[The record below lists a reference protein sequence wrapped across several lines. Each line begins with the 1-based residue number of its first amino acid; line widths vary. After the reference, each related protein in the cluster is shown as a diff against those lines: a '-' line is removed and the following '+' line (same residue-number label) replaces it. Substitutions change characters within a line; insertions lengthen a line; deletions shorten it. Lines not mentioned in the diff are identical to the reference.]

1 MLLYAKPYIED
12 KIKELKNRVDKL
24 EYTPK
29 LVILRVDGDK
39 ASEKYVNN
47 KVKRCE
53 EVGIESEVILF
64 DNDVAQ
70 EVVARKI
77 VELNNSIDV
86 TAILLQLPI
95 PKHLNEGYLTNLID
109 PLKDVDGF
117 TIENTGKLSLG
128 LDCNTACTPR
138 GIIDLLKFYDIE
150 IEGSDV
156 LIINRSNIIGK
167 PLAQLFLKEN
177 ATVTIVHSKTK
188 NLEDKIK
195 CADIVVTAVGKANF
209 LQASS
214 FSDNTTIIDVSINF
228 NEDGRICGDVT
239 KSDYDALINK
249 NCNITPVPGGIGQTT
264 VISLIEQTIE
274 IAERLEGK

>member
-1 MLLYAKPYIED
+1 MLLYAKPYVED

-117 TIENTGKLSLG
+117 TIKNTGKLSLG

-274 IAERLEGK
+274 IAE

>member
-1 MLLYAKPYIED
+1 MLLYAKPYVED

-117 TIENTGKLSLG
+117 TIKNTGKLSLG

>member
-1 MLLYAKPYIED
+1 MLLYAKPYVED

-53 EVGIESEVILF
+53 EVGIESDVILF

-117 TIENTGKLSLG
+117 TIKNTGKLSLG

-177 ATVTIVHSKTK
+177 ATVTIVHGKTK